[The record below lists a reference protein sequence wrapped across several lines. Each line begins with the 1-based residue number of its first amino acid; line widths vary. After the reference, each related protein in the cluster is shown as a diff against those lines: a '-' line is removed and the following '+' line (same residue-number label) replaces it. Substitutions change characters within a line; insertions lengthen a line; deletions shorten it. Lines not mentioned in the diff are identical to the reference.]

1 MGRLR
6 GCAIAV
12 GLLLACAGPGD
23 DRDALLRS
31 TFTRTDASLLA
42 QRPSLMAG
50 RYALMTT
57 SPVTFYRGSLPLF
70 LRDWRDGAMDLSR
83 SAFAVDAPMPVGV
96 GDPHVENFGA
106 LLGPD
111 GTLALEPNDLD
122 AADRVPYLWDL
133 RRLTI
138 GLCVAAFTA
147 NPDNAVAR
155 EASVAA
161 ARDVAREAA
170 LAYAAAIQ
178 PGAPEVR
185 VTDGGGVPVLDDLFR
200 RGLRD
205 AQRRA
210 ELGELTVLSAGARRL
225 RRGPPDPSE
234 PTSALADLPAWALSS
249 LPDLFARYRSTLRS
263 PPEPGYFTVLD
274 AARQSGSGV
283 ASWPRVR
290 LLVLLRGPTD
300 ADDDDVIVE
309 VKEQTDSVTPGGPPP
324 TVYFDDVPSRVA
336 AARTTLWSRPD
347 ADPLWGTSTWL
358 GLAVQV
364 RTESEAH
371 KGVSIDRLTG
381 AAGSP
386 DGLRG
391 LARVLGSL
399 LARAHRR
406 SLPSPAPQ
414 AAVVARSPSAFADE
428 QAEVSMRYVAQVM
441 DDWQRFGRLV
451 RAAGPTLG
459 FRALPED
466 GPSSPARALFGDEP

>member
-1 MGRLR
+1 MRRLR
-6 GCAIAV
+6 GCAVAL
-12 GLLLACAGPGD
+12 GLLLACAGPGE

-31 TFTRTDASLLA
+31 AFTRADASLLA
-42 QRPSLMAG
+42 QRPALMAG

-57 SPVTFYRGSLPLF
+57 SPVAFYRGSLALF

-83 SAFAVDAPMPVGV
+83 SAFAVDAPMPLGV

-106 LLGPD
+106 LRARD

-147 NPDNAVAR
+147 NPDDAAAR
-155 EASVAA
+155 QASVAA

-178 PGAPEVR
+178 PAAPEVR
-185 VTDGGGVPVLDDLFR
+185 VTEGGGVPVLDDLFR
-200 RGLRD
+200 RGQRD

-210 ELGELTVLSAGARRL
+210 ELDELTVVTAGARRL
-225 RRGPPDPSE
+225 RRGPPDASE
-234 PTSALADLPAWALSS
+234 PTSALADLPPWAIDS
-249 LPDLFARYRSTLRS
+249 LPDLLARYRSTLTS
-263 PPEPGYFTVLD
+263 PPDHRYFAVLD
-274 AARQSGSGV
+274 AARQFGGGV

-309 VKEQTDSVTPGGPPP
+309 VKEQTDSITPGGPPP
-324 TVYFDDVPSRVA
+324 TVYFDDIPSRVA
-336 AARTTLWSRPD
+336 AARATLWSRPD
-347 ADPLWGTSTWL
+347 ADPLWGTATWL

-371 KGVSIDRLTG
+371 KGVRIDRLTG
-381 AAGSP
+381 AAGTP

-391 LARVLGSL
+391 LARVLGAM

-441 DDWQRFGRLV
+441 NDWQRFGALV
-451 RAAGPTLG
+451 RTTGPTLG
-459 FRALPED
+459 FQALPED
-466 GPSSPARALFGDEP
+466 APSSPARALFGAAP